1 MKIFMYA
8 QGRSG
13 GNTIQKAL
21 AETLNLTIKWIP
33 EFDKG
38 SINKDAFD
46 LITKEDNIIVKLHL
60 WQKVDIFDTQIE
72 FLRYI
77 YKNFDTV
84 IYHGRGNSLE
94 TGLSLHNGIVRPK
107 IHWTTTKY
115 TPTIKRPD
123 LNYVRN
129 ASIRL
134 GELILLSKTFDS
146 DVTFYEEIFSG
157 KPELTIETI
166 NRWNIDS
173 NLLSYNILLE
183 KFDPKGK
190 YTNKAD

>member
-1 MKIFMYA
+1 MYA

-46 LITKEDNIIVKLHL
+46 KVTEDDNIIVKLHL
-60 WQKVDIFDTQIE
+60 WQKLDIFNSQIE
-72 FLRYI
+72 FLRYV
-77 YKNFDTV
+77 YTRFDKV
-84 IYHGRGNSLE
+84 ILHGRGNSLD
-94 TGLSLHNGIVRPK
+94 TGLSLHNGVVRPK
-107 IHWTTTKY
+107 THWIKTNY

-146 DVTFYEEIFSG
+146 DVTFYEELFSG
-157 KPELTIETI
+157 DTELTIETI
-166 NRWNIDS
+166 NRWNIDT
-173 NLLSYNILLE
+173 NLLSYDILLE

-190 YTNKAD
+190 YTNTTD